1 MAKRKLSL
9 HIVVSEYL
17 GITCLAVVILL
28 TALQVF
34 MRYIVRN
41 PLSWTEE
48 IIRLFSAWMIFLGSI
63 VAMHKKGHVSVDY
76 FVNLMPLKA
85 RRFMQLFI
93 NILMTVFFS
102 YLLLTSYQLAGEMK
116 GTNSSASGYPVPLFY
131 WAILIGAAGML
142 LEALIQTVQLL
153 AGWKDYGK
161 QTDEGGSAS

>member
-1 MAKRKLSL
+1 M

-17 GITCLAVVILL
+17 GVACLAVVIIL

-76 FVNLMPLKA
+76 FVNLLPVKM
-85 RRFMQLFI
+85 RRFLNLLTNLVMI
-93 NILMTVFFS
+93 IFFCFLTWTS
-102 YLLLTSYQLAGEMK
+102 YLLVGEMK

-142 LEALIQTVQLL
+142 LETVIQTIQLL
-153 AGWKDYGK
+153 IGWKDYGK
-161 QTDEGGSAS
+161 EAEMHEGGSII